1 MKKLSKTA
9 YNKLVKAKILQTGLY
24 NGRSVEE
31 ADIDDELYS
40 HLDEIRQDYKK
51 GVLTAFNADAEMAFN
66 YLKYENEYADDLDID
81 FDSDTLYGS
90 YDDNMKDIKTHF
102 GDY

>member
-1 MKKLSKTA
+1 MKKLSKTT

-31 ADIDDELYS
+31 ADIDDELYT

-51 GVLTAFNADAEMAFN
+51 GVLTAFNADAEMAYN

-81 FDSDTLYGS
+81 FNSDDLYGS
-90 YDDNMKDIKTHF
+90 YDDNMKAIKTHF
-102 GDY
+102 GSY

>member
-1 MKKLSKTA
+1 MKKLSKKE
-9 YNKLVKAKILQTGLY
+9 YNNIVKAKILQTGLY

-31 ADIDDELYS
+31 ADIDDELYT

-51 GVLTAFNADAEMAFN
+51 GVLTTFNADAEIAFN
-66 YLKYENEYADDLDID
+66 YFKHENDYKEDLDFDFGID
-81 FDSDTLYGS
+81 DLYGS

-102 GDY
+102 GKL